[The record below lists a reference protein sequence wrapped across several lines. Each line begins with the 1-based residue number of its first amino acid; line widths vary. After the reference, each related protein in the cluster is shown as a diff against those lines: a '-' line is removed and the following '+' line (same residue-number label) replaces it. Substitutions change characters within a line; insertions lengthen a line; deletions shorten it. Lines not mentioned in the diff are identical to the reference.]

1 MPIWPLINF
10 YMWPNFYICTM
21 EKIIGRETE
30 IGIMGDLLKSKS
42 AELLAVYGRR
52 RVGKTFLIY
61 TYFRDQLVFELT
73 GIKNGSLKEQLQLF
87 SLALQKA
94 SGSALA
100 LKPPANWIEAF
111 DALARYLATKNPKTR
126 SVVFLDELPWL
137 DGRKSGFLSAFE
149 HFWNSWANRQPGL
162 LVVVCGSAAS
172 WMIRNI
178 TQATGGLHN
187 RITQK
192 IVLKPFSLSETDL
205 YLKSRGSKLDHYQ
218 VLQIYMAFGG
228 IPHYLKTVGKNN
240 SATQAIDKTCF
251 SKDGLL
257 TEEFENLY
265 SSLFDATDHHITI
278 VRILAANGKGMS
290 RQQLIE
296 ASGLPSGGRISKALD
311 ELEKSGF
318 IQQTIPFDKNTYE
331 GIYRLI
337 DEFSIFY
344 LKFMDKGKAVSTK
357 SWSALATSQTY
368 PIWCGIAFEAVCFKH
383 VAKIKEGLKIKVG
396 TEESVWRYVPPKG
409 SKEKGAQ
416 IDLIVDRA
424 DRIINLCEMKF
435 YTTEFVIDKSYAQR
449 LMQKKEVFIE
459 HVKPKKTIFQ
469 TMITTFGV
477 KENDYFDEHIQ
488 QSLTMEVLFKP

>member
-1 MPIWPLINF
+1 
-10 YMWPNFYICTM
+10 M
-21 EKIIGRETE
+21 EKIIGREPETA
-30 IGIMGDLLKSKS
+30 ILGNLLKSKS
-42 AELLAVYGRR
+42 ADLLAMYGRR

-61 TYFRDQLVFELT
+61 SYYKEYMAFELT

-87 SLALQKA
+87 SIALQKA
-94 SGSALA
+94 TQSALA

-111 DALARYLATKNPKTR
+111 DALSRYLATRDQKKK

-137 DGRKSGFLSAFE
+137 DGRKSGFLPAFE
-149 HFWNSWANRQPGL
+149 HFWNSWASRQPQL

-192 IVLKPFSLSETDL
+192 IVLQPFSLAEADT

-228 IPHYLKTVGKNN
+228 IPHYLKTVGKDN
-240 SATQAIDKTCF
+240 SAAQVIDKTCF

-257 TEEFENLY
+257 SDEFENLY
-265 SSLFDATDHHITI
+265 SSLFDQADNHRKIIRT
-278 VRILAANGKGMS
+278 LAATGKGLS
-290 RQQLIE
+290 RQQLIDT
-296 ASGLPSGGRISKALD
+296 SGLPSGGRISTALD

-318 IQQTIPFDKNTYE
+318 ISLTVPFGKTSYE

-344 LKFMDKGKAVSTK
+344 LKFMDRNKANSITT
-357 SWSALATSQTY
+357 WSAAASSQRY
-368 PIWCGIAFEAVCFKH
+368 LIWCGMAFEAVCLKH
-383 VAKIKEGLKIKVG
+383 IDKIKTALRIKAG
-396 TEESVWRYVPPKG
+396 SAASVWRYAPPAG

-416 IDLIVDRA
+416 IDLVIDRA

-435 YTTEFVIDKSYAQR
+435 YAGEFVIDKSYANN
-449 LMQKKEVFIE
+449 LLQKKEVFE
-459 HVKPKKTIFQ
+459 QRAKPNKTIFL
-469 TMITTFGV
+469 TMITSFGV
-477 KENDYFDEHIQ
+477 KENNYFDEHIQ
-488 QSLTMEVLFKP
+488 QSITMESLFRS

>member
-1 MPIWPLINF
+1 
-10 YMWPNFYICTM
+10 M
-21 EKIIGRETE
+21 EKIIGRENE
-30 IGIMGDLLKSKS
+30 MALLDDLLKSKS
-42 AELLAVYGRR
+42 ADLLAMYGRR

-61 TYFRDQLVFELT
+61 TFFHNQLVFELT
-73 GIKNGSLKEQLQLF
+73 GIKNGTLKEQLQLF

-94 SGSALA
+94 TGSALA
-100 LKPPANWIEAF
+100 LKPPVNWIEAF
-111 DALARYLATKNPKTR
+111 DALSWYLSTKNPKIK

-137 DGRKSGFLSAFE
+137 DGKKSGFLPAFE
-149 HFWNSWANRQPGL
+149 HFWNSWASRQPNL

-192 IVLKPFSLSETDL
+192 IVLKPFSLAETDK
-205 YLKSRGSKLDHYQ
+205 YLKSRGSKLDQYQ

-228 IPHYLKTVGKNN
+228 IPHYLKTVGKDN
-240 SATQAIDKTCF
+240 SAMQAIDKTCF
-251 SKDGLL
+251 AKDGLL
-257 TEEFENLY
+257 TDEFENLY
-265 SSLFDATDHHITI
+265 SSLFDTADHHTKI
-278 VRILAANGKGMS
+278 VRVLSANGTGMS
-290 RQQLIE
+290 RQQIIN

-318 IQQTIPFDKNTYE
+318 IQLTIPFDKNTYE

-344 LKFMDKGKAVSTK
+344 LKFMDKGKAGSTK
-357 SWSALATSQTY
+357 SWSTLASSQSYT
-368 PIWCGIAFEAVCFKH
+368 IWCGIAFEAVCLKH
-383 VAKIKEGLKIKVG
+383 VEQIKNGLKIKTG
-396 TEESVWRYVPPKG
+396 TEESAWRFVPAKG

-416 IDLIVDRA
+416 IDLIIDRA

-435 YTTEFVIDKSYAQR
+435 YTKEFVIDKSYAQK
-449 LMQKKEVFIE
+449 LLQKKEVFAE
-459 HVKPKKTIFQ
+459 RVNPDKTLFL

-477 KENDYFDEHIQ
+477 KENNYFDEYIQ
-488 QSLTMEVLFKP
+488 QSLTMEVLFKF